1 MYPQRNH
8 NYKVWSKGRERQ
20 QEDSLGAACND
31 IDRLIAGISSVIEVK
46 PKKDDGKEK
55 SGAGV
60 KETSWIDLY
69 LPKEARGYAKL
80 ARLDKPIRTWLFA
93 WSYMCCGSFRASK
106 IQTRE
111 GPNEYHFIICI
122 QTMNA
127 NALVLRGAACTIN
140 DLFDRDI
147 DRKVERTRLRP
158 LASGL
163 LTPFQGIQFL
173 GLQLLLLLGILLQLN
188 NYSRVLGALS
198 LLLNFSYPL
207 MTRFTH
213 WPQAFLGFT
222 INWGALL
229 GWAAVKG
236 SLEPAVSLSSL
247 LDHCL

>member
-1 MYPQRNH
+1 
-8 NYKVWSKGRERQ
+8 
-20 QEDSLGAACND
+20 
-31 IDRLIAGISSVIEVK
+31 
-46 PKKDDGKEK
+46 
-55 SGAGV
+55 
-60 KETSWIDLY
+60 
-69 LPKEARGYAKL
+69 
-80 ARLDKPIRTWLFA
+80 
-93 WSYMCCGSFRASK
+93 
-106 IQTRE
+106 
-111 GPNEYHFIICI
+111 
-122 QTMNA
+122 
-127 NALVLRGAACTIN
+127 LVLRGAACTIN

-229 GWAAVKG
+229 GWAAVKE
-236 SLEPAVSLSSL
+236 SLEPADKEDDLKVGQLGWQIGTEDFSSRFECSRKFVSNKCFGAIISSGVL
-247 LDHCL
+247 LGRTMEVDSRDVATKYKVSFRI

>member
-1 MYPQRNH
+1 MWQNFFSEMYPQRNH

-46 PKKDDGKEK
+46 PKKEDGKEK

-60 KETSWIDLY
+60 KEASWIDLY
-69 LPKEARGYAKL
+69 LPEEARGYAKL
-80 ARLDKPIRTWLFA
+80 ARLDINPLELGCLLGLT
-93 WSYMCCGSFRASK
+93 C
-106 IQTRE
+106 
-111 GPNEYHFIICI
+111 
-122 QTMNA
+122 
-127 NALVLRGAACTIN
+127 ALVLRGAACTIN

-213 WPQAFLGFT
+213 WPQTFLGFT

-229 GWAAVKG
+229 GWAAVKE

-247 LDHCL
+247 MDHCL

>member
-1 MYPQRNH
+1 MMALFGC
-8 NYKVWSKGRERQ
+8 K
-20 QEDSLGAACND
+20 
-31 IDRLIAGISSVIEVK
+31 
-46 PKKDDGKEK
+46 
-55 SGAGV
+55 
-60 KETSWIDLY
+60 
-69 LPKEARGYAKL
+69 AR
-80 ARLDKPIRTWLFA
+80 
-93 WSYMCCGSFRASK
+93 
-106 IQTRE
+106 
-111 GPNEYHFIICI
+111 
-122 QTMNA
+122 
-127 NALVLRGAACTIN
+127 VLRGAACTIN

-213 WPQAFLGFT
+213 WPRAFLGFT

-229 GWAAVKG
+229 GWAEGK
-236 SLEPAVSLSSL
+236 PLS
-247 LDHCL
+247 D